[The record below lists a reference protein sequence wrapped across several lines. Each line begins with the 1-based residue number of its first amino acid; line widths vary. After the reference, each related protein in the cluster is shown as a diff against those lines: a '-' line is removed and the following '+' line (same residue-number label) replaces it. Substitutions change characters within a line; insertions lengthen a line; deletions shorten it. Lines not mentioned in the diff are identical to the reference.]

1 MKDRKKSQTEASSVG
16 EQPVTPR
23 LILASNSPRRKDLLA
38 GLGLSFSIIPSRFEE
53 DMTIRLK
60 PAELVVS
67 LASSKAQ
74 DVAGRMPA
82 EDAVDNE
89 AASLP
94 AGDTAGSIT
103 AGTRALILGADTIV
117 VLNDQVLGKPVSKQD
132 ACRML
137 AVLSGQCHQVY
148 TGIAIVEL
156 PSRMIRTSY
165 EVSNVYFRRLEE
177 AEIESYVATGEPM
190 DKAGAYALQGIGSA
204 FVEKIEGCFTNIIG
218 ISVPAVVAMLRQFGV
233 PVLGLSSVEQKRL
246 KR

>member
-1 MKDRKKSQTEASSVG
+1 MEDRKERQVEVSRVD
-16 EQPVTPR
+16 EQPAAPR
-23 LILASNSPRRKDLLA
+23 LILASNSPRRKDLLEC
-38 GLGLSFSIIPSRFEE
+38 LGLSFSIIPSRFEE

-67 LASSKAQ
+67 LASSKARE
-74 DVAGRMPA
+74 VAGRILA
-82 EDAVDNE
+82 EDAVFDKV
-89 AASLP
+89 APLLAS
-94 AGDTAGSIT
+94 DTADSIAEGAQT
-103 AGTRALILGADTIV
+103 LILGADTIV
-117 VLNDQVLGKPVSKQD
+117 VLNDQVLGKPVSNED

-156 PSRMIRTSY
+156 PSRRIETSF
-165 EVSNVYFRRLEE
+165 EVSNVHFRCLDE

-204 FVEKIEGCFTNIIG
+204 FVEKIDGCFTNVIG
-218 ISVPAVVAMLRQFGV
+218 ISVPAVVQMLRQFGV
-233 PVLGLSSVEQKRL
+233 PVLGLASIEPKRL